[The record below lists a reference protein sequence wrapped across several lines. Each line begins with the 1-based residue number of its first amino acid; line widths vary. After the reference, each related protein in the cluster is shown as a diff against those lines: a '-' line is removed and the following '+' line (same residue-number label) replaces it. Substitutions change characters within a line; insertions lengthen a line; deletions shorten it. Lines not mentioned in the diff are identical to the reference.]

1 MTERTTRLAISM
13 GDYNGIGPEI
23 TLKTFANDTLTDSIT
38 PIIYGSDKV
47 FSFYRDQCNLDI
59 RLRRITDPEE
69 AEPGVVNI
77 IDVIDESQVFIEP
90 GRIDLRAGKAAV
102 TAIKEATL
110 ACLNEETDAIITAPI
125 SKEAV
130 NKTGFPHPGHTE
142 YLAELCRT
150 DEFVMLL
157 VHEGLRVGLVTI
169 HIPVQSVKE
178 QISEESIS
186 DRVAII
192 NRGLINDF
200 GLEHPKIAILGLNP
214 HAGDGGVIGHEE
226 MDIIIPAINHL
237 KENGFRV
244 DGPFPADG
252 FFGSRQ
258 YKQFDAVL
266 AMYHDQ
272 GLIPFKTIAFHAG
285 VNVTLGLPIVRTS
298 PDHGT
303 AFTLAGKNI
312 AEPQSFREAV
322 DMAVRIVNNR
332 KHQHV

>member
-1 MTERTTRLAISM
+1 MTERPARLAISM

-23 TLKTFANDTLTDSIT
+23 ILKTFNNSKFGDTTVPVIF
-38 PIIYGSDKV
+38 GSENV
-47 FSFYRDQCNLDI
+47 FRFYADQESMNVNL
-59 RLRRITDPEE
+59 RMITDPQE
-69 AEPGVVNI
+69 AEPNAVNI
-77 IDVIDESQVFIEP
+77 IDITDGNHIDIKP
-90 GRIDLRAGKAAV
+90 GLIDKRAGEIAV

-110 ACLNEETDAIITAPI
+110 ACLNNQTDAIITAPI

-130 NKTGFPHPGHTE
+130 NKAGFHHPGHTE
-142 YLAELCRT
+142 YLAELCET

-169 HIPVQSVKE
+169 HIPIQDVKE
-178 QISEESIS
+178 QISEEAIRDRISI
-186 DRVAII
+186 IH
-192 NRGLINDF
+192 RGLIIDF
-200 GLEHPKIAILGLNP
+200 GLEHPEIAILGLNP
-214 HAGDGGVIGHEE
+214 HAGDGGVIGREE
-226 MDIIIPAINHL
+226 LDIITPSINNL
-237 KENGFRV
+237 KKDGFHV

-258 YKQFDAVL
+258 YKNFDAVL

-285 VNVTLGLPIVRTS
+285 VNITLGLPIVRTS

-303 AFTLAGKNI
+303 AFAIAGKNQ

-322 DMAVRIVNNR
+322 ELAITIVGNR
-332 KHQHV
+332 KHKLA